1 MKTKFLIPYLF
12 CLAILIGPA
21 YNMYVHYDFSH
32 SGDTESYLTMSNG
45 DYNVNP
51 VHRYRFIIPCTAKFI
66 AWPLQAVYTKLWP
79 HRAENLWPLQ
89 LAYFIINT
97 LLTAFYGWLV
107 YRIIR
112 LYSNQLTAVVIALT
126 AVLTS
131 RWVAYIAGL
140 PLTDSLYL
148 VAIAALLYSI
158 KTRNAILFAAV
169 VLSGGLA
176 KESFLLFAPLI
187 VLAGPG
193 TWYLR
198 TGLIIASLAVLF
210 TEHALMDIWL
220 PMTETAT
227 VTKETLIEIFIRQ
240 VNQITG
246 TLGTLFN
253 VRGLGEIFTVLGVFT
268 FILLYGA
275 LNKSI
280 RQRWATSIEKY
291 YWIFFAC
298 ILIHALISGD
308 VARMLYFG
316 SALYGILITLAAEFI
331 ILNIQSKKSG
341 SI

>member
-1 MKTKFLIPYLF
+1 MKTFLIPYLF

-32 SGDTESYLTMSNG
+32 SIDTESYLAMSND
-45 DYNVNP
+45 DYDVNP

-66 AWPLQAVYTKLWP
+66 AWPLQAIYTKLWP
-79 HRAENLWPLQ
+79 HRAESLWPLQ

-97 LLTAFYGWLV
+97 LLTAFYGWLT
-107 YRIIR
+107 YKIIR
-112 LYSNQLTAVVIALT
+112 LYCNQLTAVVIALT

-148 VAIAALLYSI
+148 IAIAGLLYSI
-158 KTRNAILFAAV
+158 KTKNAILFAVV

-187 VLAGPG
+187 LLAGPG

-198 TGLIIASLAVLF
+198 AGLIIASLAVLF
-210 TEHALMDIWL
+210 TEHALIDISL

-227 VTKETLIEIFIRQ
+227 VAKETLIEIFIRH
-240 VNQITG
+240 VNQTTE
-246 TLGTLFN
+246 TLETLLS
-253 VRGLGEIFTVLGVFT
+253 VRGLGEIFTVLGIFSFV
-268 FILLYGA
+268 IVYGT

-280 RQRWATSIEKY
+280 RNSWKISIEKY

-308 VARMLYFG
+308 AARMLYFG
-316 SALYGILITLAAEFI
+316 SVLYGMLIALAIEQI
-331 ILNIQSKKSG
+331 IPKQFNV
-341 SI
+341 